1 MSKFTDSTA
10 DSLTAVSGVSAI
22 AHVVTQW
29 QPIISFVAGL
39 VAIFS
44 GCVAIWYYLK
54 KGYQIKNQKPNEDDN

>member
-10 DSLTAVSGVSAI
+10 DALTTVSGVSAI

-29 QPIISFVAGL
+29 QPIISFVAGC
-39 VAIFS
+39 VAILS

-54 KGYQIKNQKPNEDDN
+54 KGSQLKNEKPDEDDN